1 MPHRERISIEPDDPA
16 GHVPFKR
23 EDLGGQEV
31 TIRLEDGTEVQGR
44 AFRAKYE
51 HSKGD
56 YTERLGGRYNR
67 IEVEVD
73 DTQAN
78 LLKAASDRG
87 EPIHVRFP
95 DGAEVTGHRLR
106 VGEDATGEE
115 IEGHGKKMHEDTTGD
130 GTEGHGIV
138 SSPPSNIF

>member
-1 MPHRERISIEPDDPA
+1 MPHRERISIEPDDAA

-23 EDLGGQEV
+23 EDDLSGQEV
-31 TIRLEDGTEVQGR
+31 TIRMEDGTEVQGR

-51 HSKGD
+51 HTKGD

-73 DTQAN
+73 DAQAD

-95 DGAEVTGHRLR
+95 DGAEVTGHRW
-106 VGEDATGEE
+106 
-115 IEGHGKKMHEDTTGD
+115 KSDTTGED
-130 GTEGHGIV
+130 TEGHRYLR
-138 SSPPSNIF
+138 S